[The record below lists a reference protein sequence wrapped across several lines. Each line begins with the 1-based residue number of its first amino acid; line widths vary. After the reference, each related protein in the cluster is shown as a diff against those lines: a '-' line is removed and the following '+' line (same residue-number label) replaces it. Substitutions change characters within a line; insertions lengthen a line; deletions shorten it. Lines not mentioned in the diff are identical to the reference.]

1 VSLLNTL
8 NRSGSLR
15 PLDYALAQTLQRL
28 QADTDDSVLA
38 AAALA
43 SLAVAQGHS
52 GFDPAQPDQLLDA
65 PLPWPAAQQ
74 WIEQLQQSPW
84 VSQPEVKQVA
94 AATPLVWERGLL
106 YLRRYRE
113 YERRLAAGLQ
123 RIAQA
128 KMNNNASDHSVLA
141 LFSHLFPPDH
151 DAQQRHAATLAQKHS
166 LLLISGGPGTG
177 KTSTIARLLLV
188 RVAQARAS
196 KHPLPRIAL
205 VAPTGRAAERMAESV
220 RRTVQSLTHI
230 DPQLSAALPSTGSTV
245 HRLLGVIPDSPEFRH
260 HADNLLPFDIIVIDE
275 GSMIDLPL
283 MCKLVQATATGSQIL
298 LLGDPDQLPS
308 VESGDVLHALVQAST
323 ANKQT
328 ASSNTN
334 TLAHVHLQRS
344 YRQSQGLQ
352 LAPLAQAVREGDSAQ
367 VLNLLRSGELSG
379 VQFYEQQ
386 DESAADLLPRLRQ
399 NLHNW
404 WRDLT
409 QAPSPAQA
417 LLHINRLRLLTATRE
432 GAQGSRRLNSRI
444 EYLLNPSASQ
454 RNPSAHFH
462 GRLVLITENSYR
474 LGLYNGDIGLCL
486 HSARA
491 GLSVWF
497 AGNEQ
502 PHTPRR
508 FHPSALPAHEGAFA
522 MTIHKAQGSE
532 FDHVWLQ
539 LPAHEH
545 RVLSRELLYTG
556 LTRAR
561 QRLYIS
567 AHAAVL
573 ESTLARHT
581 QRFSGL
587 QWRLKE
593 VI

>member
-1 VSLLNTL
+1 VSLLNAL

-15 PLDYALAQTLQRL
+15 PLDYALAQTLHRL

-65 PLPWPAAQQ
+65 SLPWPAAQQ

-84 VSQPEVKQVA
+84 VSEPEAKQVA
-94 AATPLVWERGLL
+94 GARPLVWERGLL

-128 KMNNNASDHSVLA
+128 NVNNNVSDHSVSA
-141 LFSHLFPPDH
+141 LFACLFPPDH
-151 DAQQRHAATLAQKHS
+151 DAQQRHAAQLAQKYP

-196 KHPLPRIAL
+196 GQALPRIAL

-220 RRTVQSLTHI
+220 RRTVQSLT
-230 DPQLSAALPSTGSTV
+230 DVDRQLSATLPSTGSTV

-275 GSMIDLPL
+275 ASMIDLPL

-308 VESGDVLHALVQAST
+308 VESGDVLHALVQASAAHKPT
-323 ANKQT
+323 AR
-328 ASSNTN
+328 TN

-344 YRQSQGLQ
+344 YRQSQSLQ
-352 LAPLAQAVREGDSAQ
+352 LAPLAQAVREGDSVQ

-386 DESAADLLPRLRQ
+386 EESAPDLLPRLRQ
-399 NLHNW
+399 TLHNW

-432 GAQGSRRLNSRI
+432 GAQGSRRLNTRI

-454 RNPSAHFH
+454 RNPSTHFH

-486 HSARA
+486 HSART
-491 GLSVWF
+491 GMSVWF
-497 AGNEQ
+497 AGNEE
-502 PHTPRR
+502 PHTPRS
-508 FHPSALPAHEGAFA
+508 FHPSALPAHESAFA

-532 FDHVWLQ
+532 FDQVWLQ

-561 QRLYIS
+561 ERLYIS
-567 AHAAVL
+567 ANAAVL

-581 QRFSGL
+581 QRCSGL
-587 QWRLKE
+587 YWRLKE
-593 VI
+593 VL